1 MLKESFVMS
10 WQNIVSNKMRSFL
23 TTLGIIIGVLSIITI
38 VTLMQGASEQV
49 SREFASLGAEKIS
62 ISALGTALKKG
73 LSPADIEKFG
83 DIDHVVGVSPSVSLT
98 TSVVSDGNITKDAS
112 IEGKNEYYF
121 RQSAND
127 IILGRGLNYLDVE
140 SKNNVCVIDRDS
152 QKTFFFG
159 QDPIGKTIII
169 NSMSFKVVGVIN
181 DSFEDL
187 ASSLNLGKSTTTKI
201 MIPYTTAMKMLN
213 NHNVNSVEL
222 YIENTS
228 YKDQVTSDARQVLN
242 QAFNYKE
249 DSFSIL
255 KLDSIV
261 DSMKTITSM
270 LSSILGGIASIAL
283 LVGGIGIMN
292 MMLVSVTER
301 TKEIGLKK
309 ALGAEPRK
317 IQLQFLIE
325 SVLLSLIGGFI
336 GLGLGLL
343 ISWGICAA
351 IKMAFVISIKT
362 VLLAVGFSAGVGII
376 FGWAPARKASMLN
389 PIDAL
394 RSE

>member
-1 MLKESFVMS
+1 MLKESFSMS
-10 WQNIVSNKMRSFL
+10 WQNIISNKMRSFL

-38 VTLMQGASEQV
+38 VTVMQGASEQV
-49 SREFASLGAEKIS
+49 SREFANLGAEKMS
-62 ISALGTALKKG
+62 ITATGTALKKG
-73 LSPADIEKFG
+73 LSPADIEKLCN
-83 DIDHVVGVSPSVSLT
+83 IDHVVGASPNVSFT
-98 TSVVSDGNITKDAS
+98 TSVISDGSLTKDAS

-121 RQSAND
+121 RQNVDNMIS
-127 IILGRGLNYLDVE
+127 GRGLNPLDVE
-140 SKNNVCVIDRDS
+140 SKNNVCVIDKKS
-152 QKTFFFG
+152 QETFFFG

-169 NSMSFKVVGVIN
+169 NSMSFKVVGVID
-181 DSFEDL
+181 DSLNDL
-187 ASSLNLGKSTTTKI
+187 ASSFNLGDDTTLTI
-201 MIPYTTAMKMLN
+201 MVPYTTVMKILN

-222 YIENTS
+222 YIENAS
-228 YKDQVTSDARQVLN
+228 YKEQVTSDVRQVLN
-242 QAFNYKE
+242 QSFNYKE
-249 DSFSIL
+249 NSFSIL
-255 KLDSIV
+255 NLDSLL

-270 LSSILGGIASIAL
+270 LSSILSGIASIAL

-309 ALGAEPRK
+309 ALGAEPKR

-343 ISWGICAA
+343 ISWAICVS
-351 IKMAFVISIKT
+351 IDMAFVVSIKT
-362 VLLAVGFSAGVGII
+362 VLLAVGFSAGVGVI

>member
-1 MLKESFVMS
+1 MLKESFSMS
-10 WQNIVSNKMRSFL
+10 WQNIISNKMRSFL

-38 VTLMQGASEQV
+38 VTVMQGASEQV
-49 SREFASLGAEKIS
+49 SREFANLGAEKMS
-62 ISALGTALKKG
+62 ITATGTALKKG
-73 LSPADIEKFG
+73 LSPADIEKLCN
-83 DIDHVVGVSPSVSLT
+83 IDHVVGASPNVSFT
-98 TSVVSDGNITKDAS
+98 TSVISDGSLTKDAS

-121 RQSAND
+121 RQNVDNMIS
-127 IILGRGLNYLDVE
+127 GRGLNPLDVE
-140 SKNNVCVIDRDS
+140 SKNNVCVIDKKS
-152 QKTFFFG
+152 QETFFFG

-169 NSMSFKVVGVIN
+169 NSMLFKVVGVID
-181 DSFEDL
+181 DSLNDL
-187 ASSLNLGKSTTTKI
+187 ASSFNLGDDTTLTI
-201 MIPYTTAMKMLN
+201 MVPYTTAMKILN

-222 YIENTS
+222 YIENAS
-228 YKDQVTSDARQVLN
+228 YKEQVTSDVRQVLN
-242 QAFNYKE
+242 QSFNYKE
-249 DSFSIL
+249 NSFSIL
-255 KLDSIV
+255 NLDSLL

-270 LSSILGGIASIAL
+270 LSSILSGIASIAL

-309 ALGAEPRK
+309 ALGAEPKR

-343 ISWGICAA
+343 ISWSICAS
-351 IKMAFVISIKT
+351 IDMAFVVSIKT
-362 VLLAVGFSAGVGII
+362 VLLAVGFSAGVGVI

>member
-1 MLKESFVMS
+1 MLKESFSMS
-10 WQNIVSNKMRSFL
+10 WQNIISNKMRSFL

-38 VTLMQGASEQV
+38 VTVMQGASEQV
-49 SREFASLGAEKIS
+49 SREFANLGAEKMS
-62 ISALGTALKKG
+62 ISTPGTALKKG
-73 LSPADIEKFG
+73 LSPADIENLCN
-83 DIDHVVGVSPSVSLT
+83 IDHVVGASPNVGFT
-98 TSVVSDGNITKDAS
+98 TSIANDGNMTKDVS

-121 RQSAND
+121 RQNADNMIS
-127 IILGRGLNYLDVE
+127 GRGLTPLDVE
-140 SKNNVCVIDRDS
+140 SKNNVCVIDKKS
-152 QKTFFFG
+152 QETFFFG

-169 NSMSFKVVGVIN
+169 NSMSFKVVGVIDNSLN
-181 DSFEDL
+181 DL
-187 ASSLNLGKSTTTKI
+187 VSSLNLGNDTILTI
-201 MIPYTTAMKMLN
+201 MVPYTTAMKILN

-222 YIENTS
+222 YIENAS
-228 YKDQVTSDARQVLN
+228 YKDQVTNNVRQVLN

-249 DSFSIL
+249 NSFSIL
-255 KLDSIV
+255 NLDSIL

-270 LSSILGGIASIAL
+270 LSSILSGIASIAL

-309 ALGAEPRK
+309 ALGAEPKR

-343 ISWGICAA
+343 ISWAICAS
-351 IKMAFVISIKT
+351 IEMPFVVSIKT
-362 VLLAVGFSAGVGII
+362 VLFAVGFSAGVGVI